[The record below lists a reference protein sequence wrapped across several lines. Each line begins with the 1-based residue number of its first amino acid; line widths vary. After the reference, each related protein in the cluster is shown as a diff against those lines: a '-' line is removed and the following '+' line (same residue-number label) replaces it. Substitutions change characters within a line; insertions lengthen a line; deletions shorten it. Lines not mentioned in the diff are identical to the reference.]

1 MIPRSRGLALTLLA
15 LVLLAHDPYRAGL
28 ITKLPATSRRWF
40 CLPYTL
46 VGLHG
51 RMASHHIEHVC
62 LQVRTAPGFEGL
74 SAFFMTT
81 FSKEQ
86 VYRPTRP

>member
-15 LVLLAHDPYRAGL
+15 LVLLARDPYRAGL

-46 VGLHG
+46 VGL
-51 RMASHHIEHVC
+51 
-62 LQVRTAPGFEGL
+62 
-74 SAFFMTT
+74 SA
-81 FSKEQ
+81 
-86 VYRPTRP
+86 R